1 MYLHISR
8 AHLGVCV
15 SVRILSLS
23 PSLSRARTLSPF
35 ISLYDICHI
44 ISGCLLLWSFEC
56 FFSFPLSLSFSAF
69 FGDVYWC
76 LWLVNQTAPHA
87 LPAKGNDWICDN
99 TLLPCARSDS
109 AMGYFGIDTLLWI
122 SRTLLGGAPPL
133 SLHCT
138 FCPPPR
144 DGRDTEAP
152 IQWPSLSLKRRRSS
166 RVHSMCWRAQSLW
179 RHAHGME
186 GRYTPALDMW
196 SVGCILA
203 ELLTLEGNPK
213 NKKYVIWNAILVLV
227 RVIRASYLMTQPS
240 LRTWWLIFHT
250 NPSTSDTSF
259 VPDDSSFHTYMMTS
273 YDSINDPPNKL
284 LPPLAI

>member
-1 MYLHISR
+1 MPYYIRLLTFVVFRMFFFFS
-8 AHLGVCV
+8 
-15 SVRILSLS
+15 S
-23 PSLSRARTLSPF
+23 F
-35 ISLYDICHI
+35 IIFFRFFWW
-44 ISGCLLLWSFEC
+44 CLLMSVAC
-56 FFSFPLSLSFSAF
+56 KSNCATC
-69 FGDVYWC
+69 VARKRQ
-76 LWLVNQTAPHA
+76 WLDMWQHA
-87 LPAKGNDWICDN
+87 ITVRQKWFCYGVL
-99 TLLPCARSDS
+99 RV
-109 AMGYFGIDTLLWI
+109 
-122 SRTLLGGAPPL
+122 PPL
-133 SLHCT
+133 YILP
-138 FCPPPR
+138 PPPR

-259 VPDDSSFHTYMMTS
+259 VPDDSSFHTYMITS